1 VQRRPPAGGFE
12 ELRCGTRFEDEA
24 RAEGYAVVAGVD
36 EVGRGAL
43 CGPVVAGAVVLG
55 ASFDVAGVDDS
66 KRLTSKQR
74 ERLAERVKTE
84 ALAWAVGVAR
94 VDEID
99 RYNILRATLLAM
111 ERALDA
117 LSTRPDLVLIDALAL
132 PRVRTAQRSIIRG
145 DAQSV
150 SIAAASIVAKVT
162 RDALM
167 RQIDG
172 EYPGYGL
179 ARNMGYGS
187 RDHREALRR
196 LGPSDVHRRTFHGTQ
211 RWLF

>member
-1 VQRRPPAGGFE
+1 MADGDL
-12 ELRCGTRFEDEA
+12 ELRCTTRFEDEA
-24 RAEGYAVVAGVD
+24 RAEGYSVVAGVD

-43 CGPVVAGAVVLG
+43 CGPVVAGAVILG
-55 ASFDVAGVDDS
+55 PLFDVEGLDDS
-66 KRLTSKQR
+66 KKLTRKER
-74 ERLAERVKTE
+74 ERLDLRVRNA

-94 VDEID
+94 VEEID
-99 RYNILRATLLAM
+99 RYNILQATLLAM
-111 ERALDA
+111 ERALSGLA
-117 LSTRPDLVLIDALAL
+117 MLPELVLIDALSL
-132 PRVRTAQRSIIRG
+132 PRVKVEQRPIVKG

-150 SIAAASIVAKVT
+150 SIAAASIVAKVA
-162 RDALM
+162 RDAMM
-167 RQIDG
+167 REIDG

-187 RDHREALRR
+187 RDHREALRK